1 MSANPQMC
9 LEFLGLV
16 NLNASLVYL
25 IADLQ
30 ADLKVV
36 ATIYVAS
43 ASTTGNIAETNTS
56 WPRISKLLSL
66 IDKPFAFLM
75 DQTSLVAPRLATIV
89 LEIAPDIDS
98 KLLLSAQSYR
108 KDGILSLVPEL
119 SGVRAPELDDKV
131 SSICHPL
138 WC

>member
-1 MSANPQMC
+1 MSTNPQMC
-9 LEFLGLV
+9 LEFLGLI

-25 IADLQ
+25 ISDLQ

-36 ATIYVAS
+36 ATLYAAAMSV
-43 ASTTGNIAETNTS
+43 TGNSTDISSS
-56 WPRISKLLSL
+56 WLRISKLLSA

-75 DQTSLVAPRLATIV
+75 DQNSLVAPRIASLV

-108 KDGILSLVPEL
+108 KEGILSLVPEL

-131 SSICHPL
+131 SSL
-138 WC
+138 Y